1 MIQIPIIG
9 AFLEAAGMI
18 LEKKVL
24 RNKRINYKN
33 YTVYEFLAIVL
44 VMIPILF
51 FTWKIGSGAFSTK
64 NILIFSFVI
73 LVSVI
78 ANLLIFFSLK
88 RENVTEFESVWVAQ
102 PLFTII
108 LAFILFQSERK
119 ISLAIFAFVA
129 SIALLISH
137 IEKHHLKFDKYII
150 AAILGSFLFSVELIA
165 SNLILKYYNPFT
177 FYFIRSFFIFLI
189 TFAMFRPSGNE
200 LKNKSLL
207 TTILIIGLIWALYRA
222 IIYYGYQT
230 LGVIFTTTIF
240 ILSPVLIFLFAIIF
254 LKEKPTKKQV
264 LSTLIITLCVIASLI
279 FGK

>member
-137 IEKHHLKFDKYII
+137 IEKHHLKFDKYIL

-165 SNLILKYYNPFT
+165 SNFILKYYNPFT
-177 FYFIRSFFIFLI
+177 FYFIRCFFIFLI
-189 TFAMFRPSGNE
+189 TFAIFRPPGKE

-207 TTILIIGLIWALYRA
+207 ITILIIGLIWTFYRA

-230 LGVIFTTTIF
+230 LGVMFTTMIF
-240 ILSPVLIFLFAIIF
+240 ILSPVLIFLFAILF
-254 LKEKPTKKQV
+254 LKEKPSKKQV
-264 LSTLIITLCVIASLI
+264 ISTAIIALCVVASIILRN
-279 FGK
+279 